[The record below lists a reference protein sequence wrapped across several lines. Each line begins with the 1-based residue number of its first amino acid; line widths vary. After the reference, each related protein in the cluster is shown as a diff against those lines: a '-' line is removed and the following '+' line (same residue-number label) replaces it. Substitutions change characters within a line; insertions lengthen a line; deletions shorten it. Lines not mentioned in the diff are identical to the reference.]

1 MRKLFQICVMTLV
14 VLFSL
19 PFFLLAILL
28 FIVLFNNR
36 STETSGVA
44 TVTGG
49 VSLPAWFFLILA
61 FPVLSAGLY
70 LITRWARHR
79 R

>member
-1 MRKLFQICVMTLV
+1 MLA

-19 PFFLLAILL
+19 PFFLLAILI
-28 FIVLFNNR
+28 FIVVFSNG
-36 STETSGVA
+36 STDTSGVA

-49 VSLPAWFFLILA
+49 VSLPAWIFLLLA
-61 FPVLSAGLY
+61 LPVLFAGLY

>member
-1 MRKLFQICVMTLV
+1 MLA

-19 PFFLLAILL
+19 PFFLLAILI
-28 FIVLFNNR
+28 FIVVFSNG
-36 STETSGVA
+36 STDTSGVA
-44 TVTGG
+44 AVTGG
-49 VSLPAWFFLILA
+49 VSLPAWIFLVLA
-61 FPVLSAGLY
+61 FPVLFAGLY